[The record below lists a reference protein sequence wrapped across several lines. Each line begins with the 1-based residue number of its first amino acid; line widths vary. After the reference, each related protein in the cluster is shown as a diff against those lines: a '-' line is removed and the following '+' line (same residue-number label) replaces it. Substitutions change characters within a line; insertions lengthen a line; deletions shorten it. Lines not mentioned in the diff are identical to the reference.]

1 RSFQHAGGEI
11 IFHLPNGMQGYLLV
25 DANGRR
31 LDKAPGEIVSDPKRP
46 DKLVENG
53 LSCMSCHFS
62 GILPKDDQVRA
73 HVLKNAAAF
82 RRADRE
88 TVQALYVPASRMKK
102 VVAED
107 NERFA
112 RALKDAGIT
121 PGEPEPIVTAVLR
134 YEAVL
139 DLASAAAE
147 TG

>member
-1 RSFQHAGGEI
+1 
-11 IFHLPNGMQGYLLV
+11 
-25 DANGRR
+25 
-31 LDKAPGEIVSDPKRP
+31 KRP

-147 TG
+147 TGLTADEFTGRLRRSPELTRALGPLLAKGGTIQRQVFQDGFL